1 MKTKDFGVTQG
12 CAELNCGL
20 VETMSIS
27 VDLLPVIASKSVHIF
42 LQFIEKA
49 RLMVK
54 AERELY
60 LYALTIADTLFG
72 NK

>member
-27 VDLLPVIASKSVHIF
+27 SRSSPCHRIKISSHI

-54 AERELY
+54 AERESFIY
-60 LYALTIADTLFG
+60 TL
-72 NK
+72 